1 MRGKWTTWLAWLVF
15 GLISLGALI
24 LLIYTI
30 TQRSPQESTIQLA
43 GNGAW
48 ILFPVGFGFIAA
60 IILTYQPRNIIGWLL
75 MIPAV
80 AFTLQNPLDSYLAG
94 FSAAPLHPSILLLL
108 IIWYGS
114 WSWML
119 IVFPLVLIILLFPTG
134 RLPSPRWRWVLT
146 ALIGIFLITL
156 GLLSFSPNME
166 TTDGKV
172 SFSNPVGFIPAQV
185 VDPLTSIFVII
196 FILLIIICVASV
208 FVRYWHAAAVEREQI
223 KWLMY
228 AGGLFAVLYIP
239 DLGMNLTSEVW
250 NITDIGNLLFPVMI
264 LAIPTGIGIAIL
276 RYRLWDIDVI
286 IRRTLVYG
294 ALTGTLALVY
304 FGLIT
309 VLQGILS
316 TISSQQST
324 ISIVLSTL
332 TIAALFNPLRTRL
345 QNFIDRRFYRSK
357 YNAEQALAT
366 FSRTARDEVEME
378 RLTSELL
385 GVIQETMQPAT
396 TGLWIQQS
404 VRTKNTASESPE

>member
-1 MRGKWTTWLAWLVF
+1 
-15 GLISLGALI
+15 
-24 LLIYTI
+24 
-30 TQRSPQESTIQLA
+30 
-43 GNGAW
+43 
-48 ILFPVGFGFIAA
+48 
-60 IILTYQPRNIIGWLL
+60 
-75 MIPAV
+75 
-80 AFTLQNPLDSYLAG
+80 
-94 FSAAPLHPSILLLL
+94 
-108 IIWYGS
+108 
-114 WSWML
+114 
-119 IVFPLVLIILLFPTG
+119 
-134 RLPSPRWRWVLT
+134 
-146 ALIGIFLITL
+146 
-156 GLLSFSPNME
+156 
-166 TTDGKV
+166 
-172 SFSNPVGFIPAQV
+172 
-185 VDPLTSIFVII
+185 
-196 FILLIIICVASV
+196 
-208 FVRYWHAAAVEREQI
+208 
-223 KWLMY
+223 
-228 AGGLFAVLYIP
+228 
-239 DLGMNLTSEVW
+239 
-250 NITDIGNLLFPVMI
+250 LFPVMI

-404 VRTKNTASESPE
+404 VRTKHAASESPE

>member
-1 MRGKWTTWLAWLVF
+1 
-15 GLISLGALI
+15 
-24 LLIYTI
+24 
-30 TQRSPQESTIQLA
+30 
-43 GNGAW
+43 
-48 ILFPVGFGFIAA
+48 
-60 IILTYQPRNIIGWLL
+60 
-75 MIPAV
+75 
-80 AFTLQNPLDSYLAG
+80 
-94 FSAAPLHPSILLLL
+94 
-108 IIWYGS
+108 
-114 WSWML
+114 
-119 IVFPLVLIILLFPTG
+119 
-134 RLPSPRWRWVLT
+134 
-146 ALIGIFLITL
+146 
-156 GLLSFSPNME
+156 
-166 TTDGKV
+166 
-172 SFSNPVGFIPAQV
+172 
-185 VDPLTSIFVII
+185 VII

-332 TIAALFNPLRTRL
+332 AIAALFNPLRTRL
-345 QNFIDRRFYRSK
+345 QNFIDQRFYRSK

-404 VRTKNTASESPE
+404 VRTKHTASESPE